1 MSMNH
6 SVRRAVRRAL
16 LAGAVASAVPM
27 FPANAADEPAT
38 SAAET
43 VEEVVVT
50 GSRIRIRDYDAI
62 SPVTT
67 VSAEAIHST
76 GQLSVEEVLNR
87 LPQVVPGLTA
97 NSNNPANGTST
108 VDLRGIGTPRTLV
121 LINGRRLTPSTQT
134 GVVDLNNIPV
144 RLIDRVEVVTGGA
157 SAVYG
162 SDALSGVVNFILKD
176 DFQGFDLGMQLG
188 QSAQSDGAQQQVD
201 VLLGGNFGE
210 DRGNITAFAS
220 VFDRDSVLQAER
232 AFTRVDRAQNGSA
245 TGNARLPNVALNPY
259 PTVGNFLGGT
269 STSRDY
275 AFNLNNNGQAR
286 EWINALPETSAD
298 GVGDKYNFAP
308 VNFLL
313 SPGKRISLG
322 AMGHLNVSDHV
333 TAYMDVMYVDSRNA
347 SQLAPTPAVNVPF
360 DPDSPLL
367 SAQARALMD
376 ARPNPNAP
384 GFLTRRMV
392 EIGPRLQ
399 ENKSKLQQADVGF
412 RGDLPFK
419 DWQFDVNYQFGRT
432 EFINVT
438 HNDVSRSKFAAGL
451 SNCPAAYVQFVPNC
465 VPVNAFG
472 VGTITPEMA
481 DFIRLDFSDT
491 TIFER
496 QLVSASLNGSLAEL
510 PAGPLGFAVGAEY
523 REDSS
528 EYTPDLAKKQ
538 GDILGF
544 NAQQPIAGSFDVSEL
559 FVESVVPLL
568 KELPAVHSLSLEAG
582 LRYSDYSSVG
592 EVTSYKAG
600 LDWAP
605 LSSMHV
611 RGMFQR
617 AVRAPSVFE
626 LFQAGDKGF
635 PPVNDPCASTRANGT
650 TRVVPAAVAAF
661 CQQTWGIDSTNYT
674 QSNGQIEAL
683 FFGNPNLG
691 EETSDTVT
699 FGIAMTPEAIPN
711 LHFSIDYYKIK
722 VQDYVNTLEGGTTGV
737 VLACF
742 ASLDINSDACFSRDL
757 NEALVFRDAVGDL
770 KARVPIANLSELTTD
785 GVDVNVSY
793 KVPLGITS
801 ERLGDSLQVDLLVT
815 WLGSYVLDDID
826 YAGTIGAYNIA
837 GAFPEYKANLRL
849 GYRIGPVNLS
859 YNLQYLG
866 KMDNQGNIPAFEDPS
881 GYQGVTSTMFHDL
894 SAQWAIKD
902 SLDLTLGVR
911 NLTDQDPKFFDSPID
926 QNSDPATFD
935 MLGRFYF
942 GSLRMK
948 F

>member
-1 MSMNH
+1 MSYGY
-6 SVRRAVRRAL
+6 SIRRAVRLAL
-16 LAGAVASAVPM
+16 FTGAASVATGL
-27 FPANAADEPAT
+27 PAAAADQPAS
-38 SAAET
+38 SAPEV

-50 GSRIRIRDYDAI
+50 GSRIRVRDYDAI

-67 VSAEAIHST
+67 VSAEAIQAT
-76 GQLSVEEVLNR
+76 GQLSVEEVLNK

-97 NSNNPANGTST
+97 SSNNPANGTST

-162 SDALSGVVNFILKD
+162 SDALAGVVNFIMKED
-176 DFQGFDLGMQLG
+176 YQGFDLGIQHG
-188 QSAQSDGAQQQVD
+188 QSAEDDGAQDQFD
-201 VLLGGNFGE
+201 ILLGGNLGE

-220 VFDRDSVLQAER
+220 YFKRDSVLQSER
-232 AFTRVDRAQNGSA
+232 EFTRVDRGQNGSA

-259 PTVGNFLGGT
+259 PTVGAFTGGG

-275 AFNLNNNGQAR
+275 AFNLNNNGGVR
-286 EWINALPETSAD
+286 EWNNTLPETSAD
-298 GVGDKYNFAP
+298 GQGDRYNFSP

-313 SPGKRISLG
+313 TPGERINIG
-322 AMGHLNVSDHV
+322 AMGNLKLNDHV
-333 TAYMDVMYVDSRNA
+333 TAYMDLMYVDSRNA
-347 SQLAPTPAVNVPF
+347 NQLAPTPAVNVPF

-399 ENKSKLQQADVGF
+399 ENKSKLEQADVGF
-412 RGDLPFK
+412 RGDLPYK
-419 DWQFDVNYQFGRT
+419 DWQFDVSYQFGRT

-438 HNDVSRSKFAAGL
+438 HNDVSRSKFAAAL
-451 SNCPAAYVQFVPNC
+451 SNCPADYVKFVPGC

-472 VGTITPEMA
+472 AGSITPEMA
-481 DFIRLDFSDT
+481 NFIRLDFSDT

-496 QLVSASLNGSLAEL
+496 QLVNASINGSLAEL

-523 REDSS
+523 RKDSS
-528 EYTPDLAKKQ
+528 EFVPDLAKKQ

-544 NAQQPIAGSFDVSEL
+544 NAAQPVAGEFDVTEL

-568 KELPAVHSLSLEAG
+568 KDLPAVKSLSLEAG

-605 LSSMHV
+605 MSSLHV
-611 RGMFQR
+611 RGMYQR

-626 LFQAGDKGF
+626 LFQAGDTGF

-650 TRVVPAAVAAF
+650 TRVVPADVAAF
-661 CQQTWGIDSTNYT
+661 CQATWGINSATYT
-674 QSNGQIEAL
+674 QTNGQVESL
-683 FFGNPNLG
+683 FYGNPNLS
-691 EETSDTVT
+691 EETSDTLT
-699 FGIAMTPEAIPN
+699 FGFALAPEAIPN
-711 LHFSIDYYKIK
+711 LHLSVDYYKIK
-722 VQDYVNTLEGGTTGV
+722 VQDFVNTLEGGATGV

-742 ASLDINSDACFSRDL
+742 ASLDIDSDACFSRDL
-757 NEALVFRDAVGDL
+757 NAALVFRDGVGDL
-770 KARVPIANLSELTTD
+770 KTRVPVANLSALETD
-785 GVDVNVSY
+785 GVDLNVSY
-793 KVPLGITS
+793 DVPLGFSS
-801 ERLGDSLQVDLLVT
+801 ERFDDSLQVNLLVT
-815 WLGSYVLDDID
+815 WLGSYELDHID
-826 YAGTIGAYNIA
+826 YRGTIGAYNIS

-859 YNLQYLG
+859 YNLEFLDA
-866 KMDNQGNIPAFEDPS
+866 MDNQGNIPAFEDDS
-881 GYQGVTSTMFHDL
+881 GYQGVTSTFFHDL
-894 SAQWAIKD
+894 SARWAIKD
-902 SLDLTLGVR
+902 SLNLTLGVR
-911 NLTDQDPKFFDSPID
+911 NLTDEEPKFFDSPID
-926 QNSDPATFD
+926 QNTDPATFD
-935 MLGRFYF
+935 TLGRFYF
-942 GSLRMK
+942 GSLSVK

>member
-1 MSMNH
+1 MLTSY
-6 SVRRAVRRAL
+6 SVRRAVRYAL
-16 LAGAVASAVPM
+16 LVGAVASAAPVL
-27 FPANAADEPAT
+27 PALAQNETPV
-38 SAAET
+38 AEAIP
-43 VEEVVVT
+43 EVVVT
-50 GSRIRIRDYDAI
+50 GTRIRARDFEAI

-67 VSAEAIHST
+67 VSSEAIRAT
-76 GQLSVEEVLNR
+76 GQLSVEEVLNK
-87 LPQVVPGLTA
+87 LPQVVPGLNA
-97 NSNNPANGTST
+97 NSNNPADGTST
-108 VDLRGIGTPRTLV
+108 VDLRGIGTQRTLV

-162 SDALSGVVNFILKD
+162 SDALAGVVNFILKD
-176 DFQGFDLGMQLG
+176 DYQGFDLGMQFG
-188 QSAQSDGAQQQVD
+188 QSAESDGTEKQVD
-201 VLLGGNFGE
+201 LLLGGNLGE
-210 DRGNITAFAS
+210 DRGNITVFAS
-220 VFDRDSVLQAER
+220 VFDRDSVLQSER
-232 AFTRVDRAQNGSA
+232 AFTRVDRGQNGSA

-259 PTVGNFLGGT
+259 PTVGDFLGGT
-269 STSRDY
+269 GTSRDY
-275 AFNLNNNGQAR
+275 AFDLNNNGGTR
-286 EWINALPETSAD
+286 EWNNTLPETSAD
-298 GVGDKYNFAP
+298 GLGDRYNFAP

-313 SPGKRISLG
+313 TPGKRISLG

-347 SQLAPTPAVNVPF
+347 AQLAPTPAVNIPF

-376 ARPNPNAP
+376 ARSNPDAP

-392 EIGPRLQ
+392 EVGPRLQ
-399 ENKSKLQQADVGF
+399 ENKSKLEQADVGF

-451 SNCPAAYVQFVPNC
+451 SNCPAAYVQFVPGC

-472 VGTITPEMA
+472 VGSISTEMA
-481 DFIRLDFSDT
+481 NFIRLDFSDT

-496 QLVSASLNGSLAEL
+496 QLVSATVNGSIMEL

-528 EYTPDLAKKQ
+528 EYVPDLAKKQ

-544 NAQQPIAGSFDVSEL
+544 NAAQPVSGKFDVAEL
-559 FVESVVPLL
+559 FVEAVVPLL
-568 KELPAVHSLSLEAG
+568 KDIPAVESLSLEAG
-582 LRYSDYSSVG
+582 LRYSDYSTVG

-605 LSSMHV
+605 MSSLHV
-611 RGMFQR
+611 RGMYQR

-626 LFQAGDKGF
+626 LFQAGDTGF

-650 TRVVPAAVAAF
+650 TRVVPTDVAAF
-661 CQQTWGIDSTNYT
+661 CQRTWGINAATYT
-674 QSNGQIEAL
+674 QTNGQIEAL
-683 FFGNPNLG
+683 FYGNPNLD

-699 FGIAMTPEAIPN
+699 FGFAMTPEAIPN
-711 LHFSIDYYKIK
+711 LNFSVDYFKIK
-722 VQDYVNTLEGGTTGV
+722 VQDFVNTLEGGTTGV

-742 ASLDINSDACFSRDL
+742 ASLDIDSDACFSRDL
-757 NEALVFRDAVGDL
+757 NKALVFRDAVGDL

-785 GVDVNVSY
+785 GVDVNARY
-793 KVPLGITS
+793 EVPLGITS
-801 ERLGDSLQVDLLVT
+801 ERFGDSLQVNLLVT
-815 WLGSYVLDDID
+815 WLGSYELDRID
-826 YAGTIGAYNIA
+826 YAGTIGGYNIS

-849 GYRIGPVNLS
+849 GYRLGPVNLS

-866 KMDNQGNIPAFEDPS
+866 KMDNQGNIPDFEDPS
-881 GYQGVTSTMFHDL
+881 GYQGVSSTMFHDL

-902 SLDLTLGVR
+902 SLELTLGVR
-911 NLTDQDPKFFDSPID
+911 NLTDQEPKFFDVPID
-926 QNSDPATFD
+926 QNTDPATFD

>member
-1 MSMNH
+1 MSSEN

-16 LAGAVASAVPM
+16 WAGAIASVTPV
-27 FPANAADEPAT
+27 FPAVAADVPPPAT
-38 SAAET
+38 PEV

-50 GSRIRIRDYDAI
+50 GSRIRVRDYDAI

-67 VSAEAIHST
+67 VSADAIQAT

-134 GVVDLNNIPV
+134 GVVDLNNVPV
-144 RLIDRVEVVTGGA
+144 RLIERVEVVTGGA

-162 SDALSGVVNFILKD
+162 SDALAGVVNFIMKQD
-176 DFQGFDLGMQLG
+176 YQGFDLGIQHG
-188 QSAQSDGAQQQVD
+188 QSAQGDGAQKQFD

-220 VFDRDSVLQAER
+220 YFDRDSVLQSER
-232 AFTRVDRAQNGSA
+232 EFTRVDRGQNGSA
-245 TGNARLPNVALNPY
+245 TGNARLPNVGLNPY
-259 PTVGNFLGGT
+259 PTVGAFLGGG

-275 AFNLNNNGQAR
+275 AFNLSNNGGVR
-286 EWINALPETSAD
+286 VWNNALPETSAD
-298 GVGDKYNFAP
+298 GQGDKYNFSP

-313 SPGKRISLG
+313 TPGERINIG
-322 AMGHLNVSDHV
+322 AMGNLKLSDHV
-333 TAYMDVMYVDSRNA
+333 TAYMDIMYVDSRSA
-347 SQLAPTPAVNVPF
+347 AQLAPTPAVNVPF

-384 GFLTRRMV
+384 GFLTRRMT

-399 ENKSKLQQADVGF
+399 ENKSKLQQADFGF

-419 DWQFDVNYQFGRT
+419 DWQFDVSYQFGRT
-432 EFINVT
+432 DFINVT
-438 HNDVSRSKFAAGL
+438 HNDVSRSKFAAAL
-451 SNCPAAYVQFVPNC
+451 SNCPAAYTQFVPGC

-481 DFIRLDFSDT
+481 NFIRLDFSDS

-496 QLVSASLNGSLAEL
+496 QLVNASINGSLADL
-510 PAGPLGFAVGAEY
+510 PAGPWGFAVGAEY
-523 REDSS
+523 RKDSS
-528 EYTPDLAKKQ
+528 EYVPDLAKKQ

-544 NAQQPIAGSFDVSEL
+544 NAAQPVAGEFDVTEL
-559 FVESVVPLL
+559 FVESVVPIL
-568 KELPAVHSLSLEAG
+568 KELPAIESLSLEAG

-592 EVTSYKAG
+592 ETTSYKAG

-605 LSSMHV
+605 ISSLHV
-611 RGMFQR
+611 RGMYQR

-635 PPVNDPCASTRANGT
+635 PAVNDPCASTRANGT
-650 TRVVPAAVAAF
+650 TRVVPADVAAF
-661 CQQTWGIDSTNYT
+661 CQQTWGINAATYT
-674 QSNGQIEAL
+674 QTNGQIEAL
-683 FFGNPNLG
+683 FYGNPNLS

-699 FGIAMTPEAIPN
+699 FGFALAPEAIPD
-711 LHFSIDYYKIK
+711 LHLSVDYYKIE
-722 VQDYVNTLEGGTTGV
+722 VEDFVNTLEGGPTGV

-742 ASLDINSDACFSRDL
+742 ASLDIDSDACFSRDL
-757 NEALVFRDAVGDL
+757 NEALVYRDAVGDL
-770 KARVPIANLSELTTD
+770 KARVPIANLSALSTD

-793 KVPLGITS
+793 KVPLGFSS
-801 ERLGDSLQVDLLVT
+801 ERFSNSLQVNLLVT

-826 YAGTIGAYNIA
+826 YAGTIGAYNIG

-849 GYRIGPVNLS
+849 GYRIGPVDLS
-859 YNLQYLG
+859 YNLQYLDA
-866 KMDNQGNIPAFEDPS
+866 MDNQGNIPAFEDDT
-881 GYQGVTSTMFHDL
+881 GYQGVTSTIFHDL
-894 SAQWAIKD
+894 SARWDIKE
-902 SLDLTLGVR
+902 SVDLTLGVR
-911 NLTDQDPKFFDSPID
+911 NLTDEDPKFFDSPID
-926 QNSDPATFD
+926 QNTDPATFD

-942 GSLRMK
+942 GSLRVK